1 MGEQN
6 LRPGSDV
13 AQVVFPSR
21 DPTTA
26 MSRKPL
32 LLIPLLAIAAAAY
45 FFLRPSTD
53 QTADSDRLTLY
64 GNVEIREARLAFN
77 GSGHLLAVNVE
88 EGDKV
93 ETGQVLARLDT
104 ELLQRTLQQTE
115 AQVGARRAQLDKL
128 LAGSRP
134 EEIASAKAGVA
145 AARAHARS
153 ARDTARRLESLL
165 KRKSVSPEE
174 VELARAGA
182 DAAAADLD
190 AAQQKLKLLEAGPRQ
205 EDIAA
210 ARADLVAAQAA
221 QSLAQQHL
229 DDAVLKAPQDGIVRD
244 RLTEP
249 GEFVTPQNPV
259 LSLAF
264 VSPVWVRAYI
274 PETLLGKVRP
284 GMSAT
289 IHTDSYPD
297 KSYPGWVGF
306 ISPTAE
312 FTPKSVQTPE
322 LRTRL
327 VYEIRVHACNP
338 GGELRLGMPATVQLD
353 LTDNGN
359 TDANAGAGRC
369 PQ

>member
-1 MGEQN
+1 
-6 LRPGSDV
+6 
-13 AQVVFPSR
+13 
-21 DPTTA
+21 

-32 LLIPLLAIAAAAY
+32 LLIPLLAIAAGAY
-45 FFLRPSTD
+45 FYLYRPA
-53 QTADSDRLTLY
+53 QQEADSGNLTLY

-77 GSGHLLAVNVE
+77 GSEHLAEINVE

-93 ETGQVLARLDT
+93 KAGQVLARLYTD
-104 ELLQRTLQQTE
+104 LLSRTLQQAK
-115 AQVGARRAQLDKL
+115 AQVGAHQAQLDKL

-145 AARAHARS
+145 AAHAHARS

-174 VELARAGA
+174 VDLARATA
-182 DAAAADLD
+182 DAAAADLE
-190 AAQQKLKLLEAGPRQ
+190 AAKQKLKLLEAGARQ

-210 ARADLVAAQAA
+210 ARAELVAAQAA
-221 QSLAQQHL
+221 EALARQHL

-244 RLTEP
+244 RLAEP

-264 VSPVWVRAYI
+264 VSPIWVRAYV
-274 PETLLGKVRP
+274 PETLLGRVRP

-297 KSYPGWVGF
+297 KSYSGWVGF
-306 ISPTAE
+306 VSPTAE

-338 GGELRLGMPATVQLD
+338 DGELRLGMPATVELD
-353 LTDNGN
+353 LTDSGN
-359 TDANAGAGRC
+359 NDADAGAGRC
-369 PQ
+369 PK